1 MDKKFFSYKY
11 VKILALNSTLKTFKD
26 TDKLML
32 HTSNGIYVG
41 KLKEPVKYQKLDF
54 QPNDDFQTVFH
65 KTYLSFLND
74 GNIPENFEKIAE
86 NPLSIE
92 LEDVTLITANT
103 RISIPYVELFVDQII
118 GYSKGSL

>member
-92 LEDVTLITANT
+92 LEDVTLTTANT